1 RTRMPASVWPPC
13 ASAWVR
19 ALPRCS
25 SVLHEDMSMVGARHG
40 FTVWGRGSL
49 IAAWMLVCM
58 LTLLAATGTAHAE
71 SLALHLPVLDD
82 AEIVEQTQSDFD
94 TYPLITERSMQRGGI
109 EGIICS
115 TRTVE
120 GRLLQTTYKLEAES
134 AAELVTAITTTLE
147 ENGYEQ
153 LFDCDGDACG
163 PTVVQASPGYR
174 QNRDRFDVELSQ
186 QHYRAFKKAA
196 EVGGR
201 YVAVQAVDNK

>member
-1 RTRMPASVWPPC
+1 ISAAAPLRSAIRWAPPAPASPVRWRTSCRTRMPASVWPPC

-94 TYPLITERSMQRGGI
+94 TYPLITERVMQRGGI
-109 EGIICS
+109 EGNISS

-147 ENGYEQ
+147 EN
-153 LFDCDGDACG
+153 
-163 PTVVQASPGYR
+163 
-174 QNRDRFDVELSQ
+174 
-186 QHYRAFKKAA
+186 
-196 EVGGR
+196 
-201 YVAVQAVDNK
+201 